1 MATTDHLG
9 RELEDDSNRPQTVE
23 DYAREHGNLTGVY
36 GEAEEQ
42 TTERSRA
49 AQEEEQEQRRQS
61 TAEQRTDSDRNG

>member
-23 DYAREHGNLTGVY
+23 EFARERGNLTGVY
-36 GEAEEQ
+36 EERDEQ
-42 TTERSRA
+42 TRA
-49 AQEEEQEQRRQS
+49 QVQQSDQDTEQRRQS